1 MSKNVSKKGIL
12 EWAKEVKHNK
22 EFAKKFKGV
31 KNVEGIL
38 NISKENGYYFTAEE
52 LKNCDLKSVAG
63 GAESGSG
70 LGDSIR
76 SSMFSGAGG
85 GGLGYNTNVNTNIN
99 VDINHGSNA
108 ATATGQGSTAQANPN
123 MNFSNNK

>member
-1 MSKNVSKKGIL
+1 MDSIKKGAKKGIN

-22 EFAKKFKGV
+22 EFAKKFEGV
-31 KNVEGIL
+31 KNVEDIL
-38 NISKENGYYFTAEE
+38 NIAKEDGFSFTAKE
-52 LKNCDLKSVAG
+52 LKNCDLKGVAG
-63 GAESGSG
+63 GSEPGGG

-76 SSMFSGAGG
+76 SSIAGG
-85 GGLGYNTNVNTNIN
+85 GGLGYNTNVKADVHID
-99 VDINHGSNA
+99 VIHGSNA

>member
-12 EWAKEVKHNK
+12 EWAKELKHNEK
-22 EFAKKFKGV
+22 FASKFEGAQTVQDILNLAKKD
-31 KNVEGIL
+31 
-38 NISKENGYYFTAEE
+38 GYYFTAEE

-63 GAESGSG
+63 GSEPGGG
-70 LGDSIR
+70 LGNSIR
-76 SSMFSGAGG
+76 SGMFSGAGG
-85 GGLGYNTNVNTNIN
+85 GGVGYNTDVNTKIT

>member
-38 NISKENGYYFTAEE
+38 NIAKENGYYFTAEE
-52 LKNCDLKSVAG
+52 LKNCDLKGVAG
-63 GAESGSG
+63 GSEPGGG

-76 SSMFSGAGG
+76 SSIAGG
-85 GGLGYNTNVNTNIN
+85 GGLGYNTNVKADVHID
-99 VDINHGSNA
+99 VIHGSNA

>member
-1 MSKNVSKKGIL
+1 MKGIN

-38 NISKENGYYFTAEE
+38 NIAKENGYYFTAEE
-52 LKNCDLKSVAG
+52 LKNCDLKGVAG
-63 GAESGSG
+63 GAESGGS

-76 SSMFSGAGG
+76 SSIAGG
-85 GGLGYNTNVNTNIN
+85 GGLGYNTNVKADVHID
-99 VDINHGSNA
+99 VIHGSNA